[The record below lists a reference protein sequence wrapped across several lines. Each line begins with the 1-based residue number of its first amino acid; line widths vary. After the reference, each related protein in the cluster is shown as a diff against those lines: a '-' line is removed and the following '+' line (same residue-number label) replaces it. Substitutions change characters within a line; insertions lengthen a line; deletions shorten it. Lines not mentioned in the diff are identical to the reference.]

1 MRRTN
6 ILKRSFA
13 TLLALSIV
21 STSGSMPSV
30 LAAEQDD
37 NAASQATT
45 TEIATPQ
52 EAVEEE
58 NVEEPVIEVKEQ
70 EEASDKGGTDAST
83 GKTVTE
89 NAPADEGKTA
99 ATETVED
106 AGESGTEKTG
116 ETEEITDDKTPV
128 EETKEED
135 KAEKKYRFR
144 VDFDGAGTVKVILAS
159 DEGAN
164 KDDPSATII
173 KDAEGKNEKNF
184 RDENVKALTVEEN
197 DTDLVFELKEGEKIE
212 VVTEAA
218 EGYKV
223 SEYRVTTDSGADVEA
238 DPSSWE
244 YTIDENT
251 ALNITT
257 EKEPEKA
264 QNGSV
269 AVKVSSAGG
278 SVTVTNG
285 ESSYTIAHAA
295 DGSVAVTDQDGNTVA
310 TEGDFDLV
318 VENEIGKTVSVKASA
333 EEGAHVTAFAVTGG
347 AEENA
352 ETPAFKAEDK
362 PAEFAQDIAIAEGQK
377 VVTISFAAMPEFTA
391 EQAVGKYVVKI
402 HAAAGVLPAG
412 TVAEV
417 REMTKEETEPFVNG
431 AEKAAGG
438 EVVAAFDITF
448 KDAEGKEIQPAGM
461 VDVSFEGVV
470 EDDSTMSVVHA
481 VDGSTDKLETVPSNT
496 EGESVKI
503 QSDSFSPFLLT
514 ASTDEPGSNW
524 TKGGGGIR
532 DVSSQVSVQHN
543 DTYRYWYGN
552 YGFFNGDDDY
562 PNNTFCLGM
571 YVDGKLAGWS
581 VCVDPLRDGRDMDG
595 VWAGEVWQVSAPMF
609 VKCMYYGPDGPRSD
623 VIKSV
628 TGYSDYGA
636 INIIAHVAA
645 SEIYARLGYSSQS
658 EVGDAFLAANGT
670 LKNAVYKYVN
680 AIADMD
686 TPSGYYAYVTEKNG
700 YSSYGYRHQN
710 FAFGAFTLTNGSVK
724 VQKVSSAPEM
734 TNGNPLYSLEGA
746 RFWVYDTEAHARAKG
761 NDGWMGHSSTMTTDA
776 NGVSNTVE
784 LAPGNYW
791 LIEATAPRGF
801 KLNPDPVPFT
811 VTRGKTNTVTVS
823 DVAAN
828 DPVAIIVNK
837 ACKDAVEG
845 RKINSLEGTEFTV
858 KYYNN
863 HYDASTLPA
872 TATRTW
878 ILRTV
883 QGNSGKYYAALM
895 DNCLVSGSDALYK
908 IGNTPVIPLGTITI
922 EETKAAQGYKNDGT
936 FGGEKLYL
944 GQIVADASAPSGGKL
959 TDVQGNRKVENT
971 FEVSDTPTPPSIVR
985 TTATDT
991 LTESHSAYPGSEVTI
1006 KDDVVY
1012 EGLIVGVKYTLK
1024 GELLDR
1030 NTGRVIKDASGN
1042 PVTAEKEFVCESIN
1056 GTVSIEFTFPANSA
1070 FRGKTTVVGETLIS
1084 EYGDTLVHADI
1095 TDEAQTVRFPK
1106 IGTTAVG
1113 SETED
1118 HIILAGEDA
1127 KIDDTVSY
1135 ENLVSGQQYIL
1146 KGVVMDKE
1154 TGEPLLVDGE
1164 EVRVEKTFT
1173 AEDNDGSEIMNFVFD
1188 ARGLAGK
1195 KLVIF
1200 EEVYVGDTLVAD
1212 HKDIKDLG
1220 QTVSTPDV
1228 KTYSADK
1235 ATQTKNELPDKDQ
1248 VIVDKVSYT
1257 GLIAGKT
1264 YEISGD
1270 VKIKD
1275 EGVET
1280 FDDAETVPSKIVG
1293 ATGNGQISFDDE
1305 KVTFVPAGT
1314 NGEFVNG
1321 DVYVSFQ
1328 VDASDLAGE
1337 QVVVGETIRYNGK
1350 EIAVHRDIEDKD
1362 QNIIYPDG
1370 RTTAI
1375 DKETGIKN
1383 ALAAENRVFKDT
1395 FEYENLLPGETYR
1408 FTGKVMVTMLDEN
1421 GDPMVDENGKT
1432 VVEEI
1437 PSVMVDENGTPV
1449 PNGYVEFVPEG
1460 EEGAQVAAGSLD
1472 LFFSIDASE
1481 LANKDVTVFEKVTL
1495 NGEPVIVHEVL
1506 DGSQTVYIPEGQT
1519 TAIDSETQDQIAFPD
1534 EEVSIIDTFYFKNL
1548 IPGTEYTLDGRVM
1561 LKGTGEEIESALT
1574 EAEFAPADGAETT
1587 GTISVADNVVTF
1599 IPDQKNGAIKLTFV
1613 IDGSDL
1619 AGEDTV
1625 IFERAYHDGKEVII
1639 HENIDDEKQTIHYPD
1654 GHTQAADPD
1663 TDDRTMMAKGEVLIR
1678 DRVFYE
1684 NVLPD
1689 HEYVLTG
1696 KVMLKPLGE
1705 EEPVELEARMVDAD
1719 GNDIDE
1725 WKFTA
1730 ENKDGV
1736 EDVYFMINADE
1747 LAGRSVVMFENMD
1760 VIHPELETR
1769 TTIFTHED
1777 IDDDDQT
1784 IHFPDGRT
1792 TALDSDTGSHTSYA
1806 DEEVTI
1812 RDEVIFKN
1820 LIPGKTYT
1828 LDGILYD
1835 KETGKPLIVDGKEV
1849 TAHKEFVAETAD
1861 GSTIVEFTFSGLGL
1875 EAKTIVAGE
1884 TMKSND
1890 KEVFIHFDLEDED
1903 QTVRFPKVRTT
1914 AVDKKDG
1921 DHEISYKGTV
1931 TIVDTVSYENVYVGN
1946 KYHVYGVLMNKTT
1959 GQPAKAGGKEI
1970 VGDATFVAKD
1980 TKGTVQ
1986 VAFRFNAAGLK
1997 AGDYVVFETLYEVN
2011 AETGDEKPVASH
2023 RDLND
2028 KSQTVRRPP
2037 TPSGSRTGDE
2047 NMPFV
2052 WIAVLAASCMAAFGI
2067 YAAKRRK
2074 G

>member
-1 MRRTN
+1 MSKFKSKM
-6 ILKRSFA
+6 LAVALAA
-13 TLLALSIV
+13 TTVLSSV
-21 STSGSMPSV
+21 VPSAA
-30 LAAEQDD
+30 LAAEPVETDAP
-37 NAASQATT
+37 AAATT
-45 TEIATPQ
+45 EVAAEVEP
-52 EAVEEE
+52 EEKAVEES
-58 NVEEPVIEVKEQ
+58 VIEVVEAKED
-70 EEASDKGGTDAST
+70 ASDNGGTDASS
-83 GKTVTE
+83 GKTT
-89 NAPADEGKTA
+89 ADEIPVDEGNTTA
-99 ATETVED
+99 SETGDNAEK
-106 AGESGTEKTG
+106 AGTEKTG
-116 ETEEITDDKTPV
+116 ETEEITDDKQPV

-144 VDFDGAGTVKVILAS
+144 IDFDGGAGTVKVILAS
-159 DEGAN
+159 DEGAS
-164 KDDPSATII
+164 KDDPSAAII
-173 KDAEGKNEKNF
+173 KDADGNTDKKF
-184 RDENVKALTVEEN
+184 RNDNVKALAVNED
-197 DTDLVFELKEGEKIE
+197 DTALAFELKEGEKIE
-212 VVTEAA
+212 VITESA
-218 EGYKV
+218 EGYKI
-223 SEYRVTTDSGADVEA
+223 SEYRVTTDSGADVDAE
-238 DPSSWE
+238 PTSWE
-244 YTIDENT
+244 YTLNENT
-251 ALNITT
+251 ALKVTI
-257 EKEPEKA
+257 EKEAE
-264 QNGSV
+264 NGSV

-318 VENEIGKTVSVKASA
+318 VEDEIGKTVSVKASA

-362 PAEFAQDIAIAEGQK
+362 PAEFAQDFEIAEGQK
-377 VVTISFAAMPEFTA
+377 VVTISFEAMPEFTA
-391 EQAVGKYVVKI
+391 EQTVGKYVVKI
-402 HAAAGVLPAG
+402 HAAAGILPAG
-412 TVAEV
+412 AVAEV
-417 REMTKEETEPFVNG
+417 RELTEEEAMPYIRNAEQAAEG
-431 AEKAAGG
+431 A
-438 EVVAAFDITF
+438 VVAAVDITF
-448 KDAEGKEIQPAGM
+448 RDAEGKEIQPAGM
-461 VDVSFEGVV
+461 VEVSFENAV
-470 EDDSTMSVVHA
+470 EDDSMSMSVVHA
-481 VDGSTDKLETVPSNT
+481 VDGDKNKMETMDSTT
-496 EGESVKI
+496 EGDSVI
-503 QSDSFSPFLLT
+503 FQSETFSPFFLT
-514 ASTDEPGSNW
+514 ASADWPGSNW
-524 TKGGGGIR
+524 TKGGGGVR
-532 DVSSQVSVQHN
+532 NVSNVVSAQHWEE
-543 DTYRYWYGN
+543 YRYYYDN
-552 YGFFNGDDDY
+552 YGFLYGDDEEGTA
-562 PNNTFCLGM
+562 NTFCYGIW
-571 YVDGKLAGWS
+571 VNNERVGWS
-581 VCVDPLRDGRDMDG
+581 VCVDPKLDGREMKG
-595 VWAGEVWQVSAPMF
+595 VWAGEVYEVSAPMF

-623 VIKSV
+623 VIKTV

-636 INIIAHVAA
+636 LNIISHVAA
-645 SEIYARLGYSSQS
+645 SEIYARLGYSQS
-658 EVGDAFLAANGT
+658 DPGDGFGDANGT
-670 LKNAVYKYVN
+670 LLNAVYKYVN

-828 DPVAIIVNK
+828 DPIVLGIDK
-837 ACKDAVEG
+837 LCKGAVEG
-845 RKINSLEGTEFTV
+845 RKINSLIGTEFTV
-858 KYYNN
+858 KYYNDY
-863 HYDASTLPA
+863 YDASNLPA

-878 ILRTV
+878 VITADLTD
-883 QGNSGKYYAALM
+883 SGKYAAALPGA
-895 DNCLVSGSDALYK
+895 SGDALYMVSGK
-908 IGNTPVIPLGTITI
+908 ATLPLGTVTI
-922 EETKAAQGYKNDGT
+922 EETKAAEGYVNDGT
-936 FGGEKLYL
+936 FG
-944 GQIVADASAPSGGKL
+944 DAKMYIGHVVPDATKESGGKL
-959 TDVQGNRKVENT
+959 TDVQGKRKVENT

-1173 AEDNDGSEIMNFVFD
+1173 AEDNDGSEVMNFVFD

-1275 EGVET
+1275 EGVDT
-1280 FDDAETVPSKIVG
+1280 FDDAETVPSKIVA

-1449 PNGYVEFVPEG
+1449 PKGYVEFVPEG

-1599 IPDQKNGAIKLTFV
+1599 TPDQKNGAVKLTFV

-1639 HENIDDEKQTIHYPD
+1639 HENIDDKKQTVQYPD

-1684 NVLPD
+1684 NVLSGR
-1689 HEYVLTG
+1689 EYVLTG

-1705 EEPVELEARMVDAD
+1705 EEPVELDARMVDAD

-1725 WKFTA
+1725 WVFTA

-1736 EDVYFMINADE
+1736 EDVYFMVNADE

-1769 TTIFTHED
+1769 ATIFTHED
-1777 IDDDDQT
+1777 INDDEQT
-1784 IHFPDGRT
+1784 VHFPDGRT

-1812 RDEVIFKN
+1812 NDEVIFKN
-1820 LIPGKTYT
+1820 LIPGKMYT
-1828 LDGILYD
+1828 LDGVLYE
-1835 KETGKPLIVDGKEV
+1835 KETGKPLVVDGKEV
-1849 TAHKEFVAETAD
+1849 TAHKEFVPETAD
-1861 GSTIVEFTFSGLGL
+1861 GSTIVEFTFNGLGL
-1875 EAKTIVAGE
+1875 EGKTVVAGE
-1884 TMKSND
+1884 TMRSNG

-1931 TIVDTVSYENVYVGN
+1931 TIVDTVSYENVYVGK

-1959 GQPAKAGGKEI
+1959 GQPAKANGKEI
-1970 VGDATFVAKD
+1970 VGDATFVAKAEE
-1980 TKGTVQ
+1980 GTVQ
-1986 VAFRFNAAGLK
+1986 VSFRFNAADLK

-2037 TPSGSRTGDE
+2037 TPNNKVRTGD
-2047 NMPFV
+2047 NNNLV
-2052 WIAVLAASCMAAFGI
+2052 LWLALLAAASAGTAGI
-2067 YAAKRRK
+2067 ILYRK
-2074 G
+2074 KNVNK